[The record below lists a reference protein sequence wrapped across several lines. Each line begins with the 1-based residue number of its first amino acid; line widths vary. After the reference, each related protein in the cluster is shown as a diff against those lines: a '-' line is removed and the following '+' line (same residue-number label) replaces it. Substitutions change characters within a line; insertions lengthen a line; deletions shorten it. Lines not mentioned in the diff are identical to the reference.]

1 MATILIV
8 DDLASNRELLVT
20 LLGYGGHRL
29 VEAADG
35 AEALAQ
41 ARATHPDLV
50 ITDLLMPV
58 MDGFELVRQMRG
70 DPALAATPVVFYTA
84 HYLERDARTL
94 AAQCGVR
101 QILAKPADPE
111 EILTA
116 VADALR
122 GAPPERGDLSPAAF
136 SREHLQLMSD
146 TLSRKVEELECANRR
161 LRGLLDMSER
171 LASERDPRHLLE
183 SVARTAREIVGAR
196 HGLIAMMRNGSPEWQ
211 YYLASGIAA
220 ERAAQLSPGPP
231 QAGLLGTLL
240 GRETCIRRTGEPG
253 DAAAMGLP
261 EAYPPFSS
269 LLAVRVSSLQRT
281 YGWLCLTD
289 KVGGGEFGDADA
301 RHARMIGSLA
311 GRVYENGTLYLEVKR
326 SAEALSAL
334 NAELERRVVERTAQL
349 DAAMRELETFSYSVS
364 HDLRSPLRQ
373 IEGFCTLLRED
384 HATQLDAEGA
394 RHLGRIQAATERM
407 SQLIDDLLS
416 LARVTGH
423 RMSHQPLSL
432 SALAEAV
439 VAELQ
444 ATEPGRE
451 VEVRIRPGLTAVG
464 DAHLLRIALDNL
476 IGNAWKYSSKVARA
490 EIEFDASEESGE
502 TVYYVRDNGAGFDP
516 AYAGRLFTAF
526 QRLHSESEFEGTGIG
541 LATVQ
546 RIIARHGGRVW
557 AAGAPGQGATF
568 SFTLGAVEQ
577 DPDGGEA
584 A

>member
-8 DDLASNRELLVT
+8 DDLAANRELLVA
-20 LLGYGGHRL
+20 LLGYAGHRL

-35 AEALAQ
+35 ADALAR
-41 ARATHPDLV
+41 ARDTHPDLV

-58 MDGFELVRQMRG
+58 MDGFELVRQLRG

-84 HYLERDARTL
+84 HYPEPAARAL
-94 AAQCGVR
+94 AAQCGVS
-101 QILAKPADPE
+101 QILAKPAEPE
-111 EILTA
+111 DILAA

-122 GAPPERGDLSPAAF
+122 GGPPARAALSPQF

-146 TLSRKVEELECANRR
+146 TLARKVDELEGANRR
-161 LRGLLDMSER
+161 LRGLLDLSER
-171 LASERDPRHLLE
+171 LASERDPVRLLE
-183 SVARTAREIVGAR
+183 SVARSAREIVGAC
-196 HGLIAMMRNGSPEWQ
+196 HATIAMTRNGSPQWH

-220 ERAAQLSPGPP
+220 DLAARLSPPP
-231 QAGLLGTLL
+231 PEAGLLATLL
-240 GRETCIRRTGEPG
+240 GNETCIRRGADGLT
-253 DAAAMGLP
+253 AAAVGLP
-261 EAYPPFSS
+261 ETYPPFRS
-269 LLAVRVSSLQRT
+269 LLAVRVSSLQRI

-289 KVGGGEFGDADA
+289 KVGGGEFGDEDA

-334 NAELERRVVERTAQL
+334 NAELERRVAERTALL

-384 HATQLDAEGA
+384 HAAQLDADGV
-394 RHLGRIQAATERM
+394 RHLGRIQAASERM
-407 SQLIDDLLS
+407 SHLIDDLLS
-416 LARVTGH
+416 LAGVTRH
-423 RMSHQPLSL
+423 RMSRQPLSL
-432 SALAEAV
+432 SALAGAV
-439 VAELQ
+439 VGELQ
-444 ATEPGRE
+444 ATAPGRR
-451 VEVRIRPGLTAVG
+451 VDVRIQPGLTAVG

-476 IGNAWKYSSKVARA
+476 IGNAWKYSSRVPCA
-490 EIEFDASEESGE
+490 EIEFGANEENGE
-502 TVYYVRDNGAGFDP
+502 TIYYVRDNGAGFDP

-557 AAGAPGQGATF
+557 GEGAPGRGATF
-568 SFTLGAVEQ
+568 SFTLGG
-577 DPDGGEA
+577 GGEA
-584 A
+584 PEDGGVA